1 MDTTR
6 FKKILVPVDF
16 SSCSQEAFH
25 MAADLAFMFDARLL
39 FLHVIDTRAL
49 EALNHMGLASPSE
62 EKTQKKKLRHFA
74 RLQARTLLQTPEL
87 KKLNI
92 DRILS
97 EGKPFV
103 EIIRTART
111 EKVDLIVMGSYGG
124 QTSDVGRIFFGSTAE
139 QVVRTA
145 NCPVLCVPFLYT
157 KPTEPKNVSPQKPK
171 AKRSR
176 KAGSS

>member
-1 MDTTR
+1 MTR

-16 SSCSQEAFH
+16 SSCSKEALH
-25 MAADLAFMFDARLL
+25 MAADLAALFDARLFL
-39 FLHVIDTRAL
+39 LHVIDTRPL
-49 EALNHMGLASPSE
+49 ENLRNMGLGSSNE
-62 EKTQKKKLRHFA
+62 EKAQMKKLRHFA

-87 KKLNI
+87 RKLKI

-111 EKVDLIVMGSYGG
+111 EKVDLIVRGSYGG

-145 NCPVLCVPFLYT
+145 NCPVLCVPFLYK
-157 KPTEPKNVSPQKPK
+157 KPTGPKNVNPQKSK
-171 AKRSR
+171 TKRS
-176 KAGSS
+176 KMAQSS